1 MRANTMEL
9 SALSRFLRTIRR
21 KRWLDDRW
29 RQLLN
34 VNRSTREAE
43 PTTKGL
49 VERTQ
54 ENAND
59 QNNDDNDNDPGR
71 HAKIS
76 FSPNPRMHVR
86 RKGIAGG
93 IRRQVSVC
101 SARFSLFLKRILNH
115 H

>member
-9 SALSRFLRTIRR
+9 SALSRFLRTIGR

-29 RQLLN
+29 RQHPN
-34 VNRSTREAE
+34 ANHSAREAE

-54 ENAND
+54 EHAND
-59 QNNDDNDNDPGR
+59 KNNDDNDNDPGR

-76 FSPNPRMHVR
+76 FANGYTGALVAPSFE
-86 RKGIAGG
+86 
-93 IRRQVSVC
+93 
-101 SARFSLFLKRILNH
+101 SASA
-115 H
+115 